1 LCSAAGGTSVIV
13 VEWRSNLNMAFHKQ
27 AANGALVAC
36 GNDRSIR
43 EFAVLSSDVVKKP
56 STLPLLRR
64 RRREAAQKSAEV
76 SFTSSAMTDVSM
88 IADRHFSPA
97 LVCRVPAGLRR
108 GGRSAWILTIL
119 QASGLGVLLTLG
131 CCLGAH
137 AFDGTKTPAD
147 DPTPMEA
154 FRSGTQAYKA
164 GDLSGASQMLEF
176 AASKGH
182 ALAQWKLARMYSEG
196 DGVPHD
202 DYKAFQYYQAIVDA
216 HGEDSPD
223 TPQAR
228 FVSSAIV
235 ALGSYYLTGI
245 PNSRI
250 QPNTRHANEM
260 FQYAAT
266 YFGDSDA
273 QYNLGRIYLDGNA
286 AQQRDPMMA
295 ARWLRL
301 AADKGHHPAQAVL
314 GHVLFSGD
322 DMPRQAARGLMY
334 LTLARDGASGD
345 GDQWIIDL
353 YNDAFAK
360 ATPDERDMCLTYL
373 GQFLKDHS

>member
-1 LCSAAGGTSVIV
+1 MLP
-13 VEWRSNLNMAFHKQ
+13 
-27 AANGALVAC
+27 
-36 GNDRSIR
+36 D
-43 EFAVLSSDVVKKP
+43 DVVKKP
-56 STLPLLRR
+56 STLPLFHVG
-64 RRREAAQKSAEV
+64 RREAVKKSAEV
-76 SFTSSAMTDVSM
+76 SFTSSAMTDVSI
-88 IADRHFSPA
+88 IADRHFSA
-97 LVCRVPAGLRR
+97 DLAGKGRGGLRR
-108 GGRSAWILTIL
+108 AGKSAWLLSFL
-119 QASGLGVLLTLG
+119 QASGLGVLLTIG

-202 DYKAFQYYQAIVDA
+202 DLKAFQYYQAIVDA

-245 PNSRI
+245 PNSRV
-250 QPNTRHANEM
+250 QPNARHANEM

-286 AQQRDPMMA
+286 AQGRDPMMA

-345 GDQWIIDL
+345 RDQWIIDL
-353 YNDAFAK
+353 YNDAFGK

-373 GQFLKDHS
+373 AQFLKDHS

>member
-1 LCSAAGGTSVIV
+1 MLSA
-13 VEWRSNLNMAFHKQ
+13 N
-27 AANGALVAC
+27 
-36 GNDRSIR
+36 
-43 EFAVLSSDVVKKP
+43 VVKKP
-56 STLPLLRR
+56 STLPLFREV
-64 RRREAAQKSAEV
+64 RREAVKQSAEV
-76 SFTSSAMTDVSM
+76 SFRPSAMSTASI
-88 IADRHFSPA
+88 IANRHYQPDLA
-97 LVCRVPAGLRR
+97 GRVPAGLRPA
-108 GGRSAWILTIL
+108 GKPAWLLSLL
-119 QASGLGVLLTLG
+119 QASGLGILLSLG
-131 CCLGAH
+131 CCIGAH

-202 DYKAFQYYQAIVDA
+202 DLKAFQYYQAIVDA

-245 PNSRI
+245 PNSRV
-250 QPNTRHANEM
+250 QPNAKHANEM

-286 AQQRDPMMA
+286 AQGRDPMTA

-334 LTLARDGASGD
+334 LTLARDGANGD
-345 GDQWIIDL
+345 RDQWIVDL

-360 ATPDERDMCLTYL
+360 ASTEERDMCLTYL
-373 GQFLKDHS
+373 AQFLKDHS

>member
-1 LCSAAGGTSVIV
+1 MQS
-13 VEWRSNLNMAFHKQ
+13 
-27 AANGALVAC
+27 ALVAC
-36 GNDRSIR
+36 GLGPG
-43 EFAVLSSDVVKKP
+43 AGGLVMLSADAVKKP
-56 STLPLLRR
+56 STLPLFNG
-64 RRREAAQKSAEV
+64 RRREAVKDSAEV
-76 SFTSSAMTDVSM
+76 SFTSSTMSAAATL
-88 IADRHFSPA
+88 ANWHFSPA
-97 LVCRVPAGLRR
+97 PLNRGSAGF
-108 GGRSAWILTIL
+108 GRAGKAAWLLALL
-119 QASGLGVLLTLG
+119 QASGLGILLTIG
-131 CCLGAH
+131 CCMAAH

-147 DPTPMEA
+147 DPTPMQA
-154 FRSGTQAYKA
+154 FRNGTQAYKA

-202 DYKAFQYYQAIVDA
+202 DLKAFQYYQAIVDA

-235 ALGSYYLTGI
+235 ALGSYYLSGI
-245 PNSRI
+245 PNSRV
-250 QPNTRHANEM
+250 QPNPRHANEM

-286 AQQRDPMMA
+286 AQDRDPMMA

-334 LTLARDGASGD
+334 LTLARDGANGD
-345 GDQWIIDL
+345 RDQWIIDL
-353 YNDAFAK
+353 YNKAFAE